1 MRLSRRRR
9 RKALW
14 IGLLLLVWLVIGCAG
29 IELYEPG
36 DYREEGPER
45 GVLTGA
51 EGEFVLYRKAKVA
64 ETGGE
69 ADKTLSENTKVEL
82 SPKP

>member
-1 MRLSRRRR
+1 MKTDRR
-9 RKALW
+9 
-14 IGLLLLVWLVIGCAG
+14 IGLNSKLLALLLVVFLGVCGCAG
-29 IELYEPG
+29 IKPYEPR

-45 GVLTGA
+45 GVFTGA

-69 ADKTLSENTKVEL
+69 ADKTLSENTKGG
-82 SPKP
+82 P